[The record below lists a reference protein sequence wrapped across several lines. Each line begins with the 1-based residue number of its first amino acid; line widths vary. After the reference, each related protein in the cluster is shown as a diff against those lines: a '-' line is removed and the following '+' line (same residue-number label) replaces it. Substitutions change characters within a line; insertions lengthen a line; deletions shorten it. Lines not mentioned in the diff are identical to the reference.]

1 MKSHQVVKACFDKQ
15 SPKQIAEDIGV
26 SVSLLYKWSQ
36 PVGET
41 QSGAIN
47 PLDRAVQLNSVAPD
61 NEVLHWLCQQADG
74 VFIRDPE
81 SAARAYRYMPATND
95 IVRQFAALLS
105 EITQAAL
112 DNRITE
118 QEATAIRQLW
128 DRLKAYTEGF
138 VTACEEGN
146 FAQIRGL
153 PLPEPP
159 TDSGEPSPSGIDCR

>member
-1 MKSHQVVKACFDKQ
+1 MKSHEVVKSCFAEQ
-15 SPKQIAEDIGV
+15 SPKQIAEEIGV

-36 PVGET
+36 PVGDN

-47 PLDRAVQLNSVAPD
+47 PLDRAVQLNAMAPD

-74 VFIRDPE
+74 VFIQDPE
-81 SAARAYRYMPATND
+81 IAARAYRYMPATNE

-112 DNRITE
+112 DNKITAA
-118 QEATAIRQLW
+118 EATAIRDLW

-146 FAQIRGL
+146 FAQIRNL
-153 PLPEPP
+153 PPPEPP
-159 TDSGEPSPSGIDCR
+159 PSGIDCR